1 MAEKNHHEKIK
12 DLIIKKKING
22 EFIVDEMKYRDIL
35 IIDNLK
41 EKKKA

>member
-12 DLIIKKKING
+12 DLIIKKING
-22 EFIVDEMKYRDIL
+22 EVIVDEMKYRDIL